1 MQIRTYILLVHLLF
15 GFIPGADIYAKST
28 AAQSAT
34 AEKIKA
40 VYIYNFTRFV
50 NWPEI
55 TFSESIPFSIC
66 VMGDDLV
73 AKELAPIHNNTK
85 GDFLI
90 KVVNLSIKQPARD
103 CHILYVGE
111 SVESQSDEILK
122 SISGLPI
129 LTLSSKSGFISD
141 GGIIGFIQRGNTIRL
156 EINRQVARGVQLS
169 INAKLLEVATRI
181 IDRGAG
187 S

>member
-1 MQIRTYILLVHLLF
+1 MQLRIYTLLVIILLGLL
-15 GFIPGADIYAKST
+15 PSSDVYAKST
-28 AAQSAT
+28 SAKSAT

-55 TFSESIPFSIC
+55 TFSESIPLNIC
-66 VMGDDLV
+66 VVGDDSV

-85 GDFLI
+85 GGFQI

-129 LTLSSKSGFISD
+129 LTLSSKSDFIID

-181 IDRGAG
+181 IDRGAE